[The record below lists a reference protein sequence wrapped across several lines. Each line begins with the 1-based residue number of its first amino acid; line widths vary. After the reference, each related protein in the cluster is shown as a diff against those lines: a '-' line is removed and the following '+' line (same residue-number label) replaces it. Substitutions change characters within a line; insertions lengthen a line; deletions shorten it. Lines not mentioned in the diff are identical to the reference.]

1 MQYEMIDTSTY
12 HFLFFGLTSFDS
24 LPQRDQA
31 LATECARMG
40 HHVDF
45 IEIPPSTAG
54 KTHAFLQRMFSPL
67 SRETGF
73 TRDPDQPR
81 LHVHTPPTLPTGFRS
96 SLAPALDRSI
106 FQQWFRRRF
115 SGMDFSQSI
124 ALIMLPLWWNNLIDR
139 TLLNPRLLVYDV
151 CDALEVQGR
160 TDRALRRLRRY
171 EAQLAAEA
179 DLVTFSAHEE
189 GSSIRRRFPETRTLL
204 LPNAVSAEFVKQCG
218 RATSTVPLVQ
228 FEHHSGSNGDEPSR
242 RPVIGYVGATCGKWF
257 DSELLF
263 ESINRF
269 PEYDFAVVGPVT
281 SDFAARCESYPN
293 VMLHG
298 FVPHRQLPALL
309 RSFDAAVIPF
319 LSNAISDVVNPLKL
333 YEYAAAGLPIIATGV
348 TELMHYSDIVTLA
361 DTREGFFAGI
371 RHAVEQTDEKRRV
384 RLRAF
389 ARQNTWDRRVRRL
402 LDTITEHV
410 AAA

>member
-1 MQYEMIDTSTY
+1 MIDRYTY
-12 HFLFFGLTSFDS
+12 HFLYFGLTSFDS
-24 LPQRDQA
+24 LPQREQA
-31 LATECARMG
+31 LAAECARMG

-54 KTHAFLQRMFSPL
+54 RTHAFLQRMFSPL

-73 TRDPDQPR
+73 ARDSAQPR
-81 LHVHTPPTLPTGFRS
+81 LRVHTPPTLPTGFRS
-96 SLAPALDRSI
+96 SLAPALDRTI

-115 SGMDFSQSI
+115 AGMDFSDSI
-124 ALIMLPLWWNNLIDR
+124 AMIMLPLWWGNLIDR
-139 TLLNPRLLVYDV
+139 SLLNPRLLVYDV

-160 TDRALRRLRRY
+160 TDRALRRLRRH
-171 EAQLAAEA
+171 EAELASEA
-179 DLVTFSAHEE
+179 DLVTYSAQEE
-189 GSSIRRRFPETRTLL
+189 GRSIRERFPNTRSLL
-204 LPNAVSAEFVKQCG
+204 LPNAVSADFVMQC
-218 RATSTVPLVQ
+218 ATAPSSA
-228 FEHHSGSNGDEPSR
+228 HSLRMHGGNGNAPGEASR

-263 ESINRF
+263 ASIERF
-269 PEYDFAVVGPVT
+269 PKYDFAVVGPVT
-281 SDFAARCESYPN
+281 GEFAARCRAYSN
-293 VMLHG
+293 VHLHG

-319 LSNAISDVVNPLKL
+319 LPNAISDVVNPLKL
-333 YEYAAAGLPIIATGV
+333 YEYAASGLPIVAAGV
-348 TELMHYSDIVTLA
+348 KELMHYSDIVTLA

-371 RHAVEQTDEKRRV
+371 RHAVEQTDDRRRE

-389 ARQNTWDRRVRRL
+389 AWQNTWDRRVRRL